1 MAAARKQR
9 LARITSPASRR
20 RHRLTATILAIA
32 AIGALGYAWKGRQP
46 ASATLS
52 LTAARDQNVLLVTI
66 DTLRADALG
75 CCGGRARTPHLD
87 RLALE
92 GVRYDFA
99 HAHTVVTLPS
109 HTSILT
115 GLYPFQHGVRD
126 NSGYRVAART
136 PTLATLL
143 EPHGFRTAAFIGAF
157 PLGARFGLN
166 RGFDVYD
173 EQFAT
178 RGGSSDFAIPE
189 RPAEA
194 VIAPAMAWLDAQT
207 SRWFLWVHLY
217 DPHAPYR
224 PPAPFDREYADNPY
238 AGEVAYTDHALGP
251 LLDRVRTASAR
262 PTLVIVTAD
271 HGEALGDHGERTH
284 GLFAYEAT
292 LRVPLIVARLGG
304 GQPQV
309 GGGVSQTPARH
320 IDLVPT
326 VLAALGIRAPEGLP
340 GSPLMSHGR
349 GDDDAAATGDS
360 YFEALSPSLNRG
372 WAPLR
377 GVLSGRHKYVDLPI
391 EELYDLSAD
400 PGERNNAAGRD
411 RDRVRVLAARL
422 AAFGADTGMTGRV
435 REDADAA
442 ARLRALG
449 YISGTAEPKARYTER
464 DDPKRLVE
472 IDAQI
477 ARGIESYELGRPA
490 EAAAIYRQILDQRP
504 DMPLAYLH
512 LAFLQWDLGQVAQA
526 IETLEIAIRRGVHSL
541 EIQARL
547 GTYLAESG
555 DARRAVALL
564 EGAVPTDTSDLD
576 ALTALGIAY
585 ARGGQPARALS
596 TFERILALD
605 AANTMA
611 QENIGAVRLQQ
622 RDLDGAQ
629 RAFDAALARN
639 PRSARAEAGLAVIAL
654 RRGDRDGAI
663 AGWKRAIAL
672 DPRDY
677 DSLFNLGQELARAGR
692 LAEATPYLTLFVD
705 TAPPDLYAA
714 DIARIRAALDRR

>member
-1 MAAARKQR
+1 MAAARKSR
-9 LARITSPASRR
+9 LARTPSPASRR
-20 RHRLTATILAIA
+20 LRRLTATMLAIA
-32 AIGALGYAWKGRQP
+32 AIGALWYAWKGRQP

-52 LTAARDQNVLLVTI
+52 LTTAREQNVLLVTI

-75 CCGGRARTPHLD
+75 CCGGQARTPHLD

-92 GVRYDFA
+92 GIRYDFA

-109 HTSILT
+109 HASILT

-126 NSGYRVAART
+126 NSGYRVAADT

-143 EPHGFRTAAFIGAF
+143 EAHDFRTAAFIGAF

-173 EQFAT
+173 EQFPT
-178 RGGSSDFAIPE
+178 HGGSSDFAIPE

-207 SRWFLWVHLY
+207 SRWFLWVHMY

-224 PPAPFDREYADNPY
+224 PPPPFDRQYADNPY

-251 LLDRVRTASAR
+251 LLDRVRVASDR

-292 LRVPLIVARLGG
+292 LRVPLIVAQVGG
-304 GQPQV
+304 GQPQA
-309 GGGVSQTPARH
+309 GGVSQTPARH

-340 GSPLMSHGR
+340 GSPLVSHGR
-349 GDDDAAATGDS
+349 DDDDAAATRDS

-400 PGERNNAAGRD
+400 PAEHDNAARRD

-422 AAFGADTGMTGRV
+422 AAFGADTGMAGRV

-449 YISGTAEPKARYTER
+449 YVSGTAEPKARYTEG
-464 DDPKRLVE
+464 DDPKRLVQ

-477 ARGIESYELGRPA
+477 ARGVELYELGRPA
-490 EAAAIYRQILDQRP
+490 EAAAIYRQVLDQRP

-541 EIQARL
+541 EIQTRL

-564 EGAVPTDTSDLD
+564 EGAVPTDTSELD

-611 QENIGAVRLQQ
+611 QENIGTVKLQQ

-639 PRSARAEAGLAVIAL
+639 SRSARAEAGLAVIAL

-663 AGWKRAIAL
+663 VRWKRAIAL

-677 DSLFNLGQELARAGR
+677 DSLFNLGQELALAGR
-692 LAEATPYLTLFVD
+692 LAEATPYLTRFVD
-705 TAPPDLYAA
+705 TAPPDLYAR
-714 DIARIRAALDRR
+714 DIARIRAALGRR

>member
-1 MAAARKQR
+1 MAAPRKKPSGG
-9 LARITSPASRR
+9 TPAPAPRSLR
-20 RHRLTATILAIA
+20 RLTAVLFAIVAIA
-32 AIGALGYAWKGRQP
+32 ALWLVWKGRHP
-46 ASATLS
+46 APPTL
-52 LTAARDQNVLLVTI
+52 LVTTAGDQNVLLITI

-87 RLALE
+87 RLAAE
-92 GVRYDFA
+92 GIRYDFA

-126 NSGYRVAART
+126 NSGYRVAT
-136 PTLATLL
+136 GIPTLATLL
-143 EPHGFRTAAFIGAF
+143 KPHGFHSAAFIGAF
-157 PLGARFGLN
+157 PLDTRFGLN
-166 RGFDVYD
+166 RDFDVYD
-173 EQFAT
+173 QQFVT
-178 RGGSSDFAIPE
+178 RGGASEFAIPE
-189 RPAEA
+189 RSADA
-194 VIAPAMAWLDAQT
+194 VVAPALAWLDAQT
-207 SRWFLWVHLY
+207 SRWFLWVHVF
-217 DPHAPYR
+217 DPHAPYL
-224 PPAPFDREYADNPY
+224 PPAPFDREYADNLY
-238 AGEVAYTDHALGP
+238 AGEVAYVDHALGP
-251 LLDRVRTASAR
+251 LLDRVRSSSGR
-262 PTLVIVTAD
+262 PTLVVVTAD

-292 LRVPLIVARLGG
+292 LRVPLIVAQFGG
-304 GQPQV
+304 RQPRT
-309 GGGVSQTPARH
+309 GGVSHESARH

-326 VLAALGIRAPEGLP
+326 VLAALGIGAPEGLP
-340 GSPLMSHGR
+340 GRSLISRGR
-349 GDDDAAATGDS
+349 VGDGTSAPVDS
-360 YFEALSPSLNRG
+360 YFEALSASLNRG

-377 GVLSGRHKYVDLPI
+377 GVISGRDKYIDLPI
-391 EELYDLSAD
+391 EELYHLSAD
-400 PGERNNAAGRD
+400 SGEHDNAAGRD
-411 RDRVRVLAARL
+411 RDRVRVLTARL
-422 AAFGADTGMTGRV
+422 AEFGADTGMTRRV
-435 REDADAA
+435 REDADAT

-449 YISGTAEPKARYTER
+449 YVSGTAEPKARYTER

-472 IDAQI
+472 IDGQI
-477 ARGIESYELGRPA
+477 ARGVELYELGRPA
-490 EAAAIYRQILDQRP
+490 EAAAVYRRVLDERP

-526 IETLEIAIRRGVHSL
+526 IDTLETALRRGARSL

-555 DARRAVALL
+555 DARRAVTLL
-564 EGAVPTDTSDLD
+564 EGAVPKDTPDLD
-576 ALTALGIAY
+576 ALAALGIAY
-585 ARGGQPARALS
+585 ARAGQPARALS

-611 QENIGAVRLQQ
+611 YENIGAVRLQQ

-629 RAFDAALARN
+629 RAFDAARARD

-654 RRGDRDGAI
+654 RRGDREEAI

-692 LAEATPYLTLFVD
+692 MAEATPYLTRFAA
-705 TAPPDLYAA
+705 TAPPGLYAA
-714 DIARIRAALDRR
+714 DIARIRAALGRR